1 MESIKFTKDKK
12 SVENFLLPLNN
23 IPDFIVEQIDSNIF
37 KVTYYGGYNN
47 VYDHT
52 CTITIIKMKNIHDMW
67 FNWIFSVESELH
79 SIIIDVCE
87 SGWNLG
93 FMDFFVDEYIRDIG
107 NILNIQE
114 YD

>member
-1 MESIKFTKDKK
+1 VTKDEQYH
-12 SVENFLLPLNN
+12 SVLILF
-23 IPDFIVEQIDSNIF
+23 S
-37 KVTYYGGYNN
+37 
-47 VYDHT
+47 
-52 CTITIIKMKNIHDMW
+52 TIILIGLL
-67 FNWIFSVESELH
+67 IESELH